1 MDLLNLDSID
11 TFAAAFLASGRPLH
25 ILIYNAGIMFVEKQ
39 IGFLPLFSS

>member
-39 IGFLPLFSS
+39 IGFLV